1 MNIEEAADS
10 AFADLLGPDVVAPG
24 TGAAASAPCAW
35 IAISDAP
42 MVRDVAH
49 ELMRRGWRIGLATTH
64 LDAVFQALGEVARGQ
79 RHPQLLVGGLRSV
92 DGDAFRLIRGLAEL
106 PHPPALLLITRQ
118 QRAVLRAAESLARV
132 LRLPAAEGCEL
143 PCETPR
149 IADRAEA
156 VVARA
161 RERQRPRAAPH
172 PPLAGPRLRGLVE
185 AGRIV
190 PYLQPKARLGTR
202 EITGFEALMRAVDDD
217 GTLVTPDRLIE
228 PLAQLGLLAPATLQ
242 MAGHTLA
249 FVADCLGEGV
259 AVSASLNVSLSL
271 MADTAF
277 CTRLLQLVQ
286 DSGVDPSWI
295 TLEITETEAM
305 SDLATV
311 IEQTGRIRMYGFG
324 LSIDDFG
331 TAYSSFFQLSQIPF
345 SELKLERSFVHGVE
359 HDPVRRA
366 IVRACAELGRA
377 LGLHV
382 VAEGVE
388 TPAELEIV
396 RALGCSEIQGYLL
409 ARPMPA
415 AQARQWLRERMDAS
429 GTPMLAA
436 A

>member
-156 VVARA
+156 VVAR
-161 RERQRPRAAPH
+161 
-172 PPLAGPRLRGLVE
+172 VE